1 MYFLDTGSQD
11 TYQEKNHMF
20 FWLNKLF
27 HGIRMTFQAV
37 QNVRNRWV
45 PELKKLSDNVEKLEA
60 SLTGTDKWVL
70 GIYEL
75 EEKHDDRI
83 TTLEE
88 EVSGLKAEN
97 EEMRRHFNAMIK
109 QLNDI
114 PAFVNEK
121 HGRGY
126 KIVKETLEL
135 DTDTPPTDK
144 VLFRCHGC

>member
-1 MYFLDTGSQD
+1 
-11 TYQEKNHMF
+11 
-20 FWLNKLF
+20 
-27 HGIRMTFQAV
+27 MTFQAV

-60 SLTGTDKWVL
+60 SLTGTDECVVD
-70 GIYEL
+70 IYEL

-97 EEMRRHFNAMIK
+97 VEMRNHFNSMIK

-114 PAFVNEK
+114 TAYVNEK
-121 HGRGY
+121 DGRGY
-126 KIVKETLEL
+126 KIFEETLEL
-135 DTDTPPTDK
+135 DTNTTPIDK
-144 VLFRCHGC
+144 GYSLRSYLNALDK

>member
-1 MYFLDTGSQD
+1 MI
-11 TYQEKNHMF
+11 
-20 FWLNKLF
+20 FWLNRVF
-27 HGIRMTFQAV
+27 HWIRMTFQAV

-60 SLTGTDKWVL
+60 SLTGTDECVVD
-70 GIYEL
+70 IYEL

-97 EEMRRHFNAMIK
+97 VEMRNHFNSMIK

-114 PAFVNEK
+114 TAYVNEK
-121 HGRGY
+121 DGRGY
-126 KIVKETLEL
+126 KIFEETLEL
-135 DTDTPPTDK
+135 DTNTAPVDK
-144 VLFRCHGC
+144 GYSLRSYLHALDK

>member
-1 MYFLDTGSQD
+1 MI
-11 TYQEKNHMF
+11 
-20 FWLNKLF
+20 FWLNRVF
-27 HGIRMTFQAV
+27 HWIRMTFQAV

-60 SLTGTDKWVL
+60 SLTGTDECVVD
-70 GIYEL
+70 IYEL

-97 EEMRRHFNAMIK
+97 VEMRNHFNSMIK

-114 PAFVNEK
+114 TAYVNEK
-121 HGRGY
+121 DGRGY
-126 KIVKETLEL
+126 KIFEKTLEL
-135 DTDTPPTDK
+135 DTNTTPIDK
-144 VLFRCHGC
+144 GYSLRSYLNALDK

>member
-1 MYFLDTGSQD
+1 ML
-11 TYQEKNHMF
+11 

-27 HGIRMTFQAV
+27 RWIRMTFQAV

-60 SLTGTDKWVL
+60 SLTGTDECVVD
-70 GIYEL
+70 IYEL

-97 EEMRRHFNAMIK
+97 VEMRSHFNSMIK

-114 PAFVNEK
+114 TAYVNEK
-121 HGRGY
+121 DGRGY
-126 KIVKETLEL
+126 KIFEETLEL
-135 DTDTPPTDK
+135 DTDTTPIDK
-144 VLFRCHGC
+144 GYSLRSYLNVLGKNK

>member
-1 MYFLDTGSQD
+1 
-11 TYQEKNHMF
+11 MF
-20 FWLNKLF
+20 FWLNKFFRWIKL
-27 HGIRMTFQAV
+27 TFEAV

-60 SLTGTDKWVL
+60 SLTGTDECVVD
-70 GIYEL
+70 IYEL

-97 EEMRRHFNAMIK
+97 VEMRSHFNAMIK

-114 PAFVNEK
+114 TTFVNEK
-121 HGRGY
+121 HGHR
-126 KIVKETLEL
+126 IIEETLEL
-135 DTDTPPTDK
+135 DTTPIDK
-144 VLFRCHGC
+144 GYNLRHYKS

>member
-1 MYFLDTGSQD
+1 ML
-11 TYQEKNHMF
+11 

-27 HGIRMTFQAV
+27 HWIRMTFQAV

-60 SLTGTDKWVL
+60 SLTGTDECVVD
-70 GIYEL
+70 IYEL

-97 EEMRRHFNAMIK
+97 VEMRSHFNAMIK

-114 PAFVNEK
+114 TTFVNEK
-121 HGRGY
+121 HGHR
-126 KIVKETLEL
+126 IIEETLEL
-135 DTDTPPTDK
+135 DTTPIDK
-144 VLFRCHGC
+144 GYSLRRYKS

>member
-1 MYFLDTGSQD
+1 
-11 TYQEKNHMF
+11 MF

-27 HGIRMTFQAV
+27 RWIRMTFQAV

-60 SLTGTDKWVL
+60 SLTGTDECVVD
-70 GIYEL
+70 IYEL

-88 EVSGLKAEN
+88 EVSGLKGEN
-97 EEMRRHFNAMIK
+97 VEMRSHFNAMIK

-114 PAFVNEK
+114 TAFVNEK
-121 HGRGY
+121 HGHR
-126 KIVKETLEL
+126 IIEETLEL
-135 DTDTPPTDK
+135 DTDTPPY
-144 VLFRCHGC
+144 

>member
-1 MYFLDTGSQD
+1 ML
-11 TYQEKNHMF
+11 

-27 HGIRMTFQAV
+27 HWIRMTFQAV

-45 PELKKLSDNVEKLEA
+45 SELKKLSDNVEKLEA
-60 SLTGTDKWVL
+60 SLTGTDECVVD
-70 GIYEL
+70 IYEL

-83 TTLEE
+83 TALEE

-97 EEMRRHFNAMIK
+97 VEMRSHFNAMIK

-114 PAFVNEK
+114 TAFVNEK
-121 HGRGY
+121 SGD
-126 KIVKETLEL
+126 IITEETAEL
-135 DTDTPPTDK
+135 DTDTLPTDK